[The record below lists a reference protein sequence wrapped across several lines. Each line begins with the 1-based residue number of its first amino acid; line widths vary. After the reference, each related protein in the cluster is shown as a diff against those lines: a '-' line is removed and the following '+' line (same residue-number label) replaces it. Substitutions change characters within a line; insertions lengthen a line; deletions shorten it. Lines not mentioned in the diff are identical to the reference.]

1 MNFFRKKK
9 KEPKPVIM
17 TDNSIIRRHYRFTG
31 IVQGVGFRVEVWKR
45 AVDLGLVGWVKNN
58 YDGSVECELQGSQ
71 EKMDHLVASMK
82 KIPRIH
88 LESISV
94 HQIPLKQESGFEMMG
109 Y

>member
-1 MNFFRKKK
+1 MQVSSNIMNFFRKKK
-9 KEPKPVIM
+9 KESQPVIM

-45 AVDLGLVGWVKNN
+45 AVDLGLIGWVKNN

-71 EKMDHLVASMK
+71 EKNGSLGCIYEEDTK
-82 KIPRIH
+82 DP
-88 LESISV
+88 
-94 HQIPLKQESGFEMMG
+94 

>member
-9 KEPKPVIM
+9 KEPQPILM
-17 TDNSIIRRHYRFTG
+17 TNNGIIRRHNRFTG

-45 AVDLGLVGWVKNN
+45 AVDLGLSGWVKNN
-58 YDGSVECELQGSQ
+58 YDGSVECELQGMQ

-82 KIPRIH
+82 QIPRIH
-88 LESISV
+88 IENITV
-94 HQIPLKQESGFEMMG
+94 HQIPLKQETGFEMMG